1 LKPNGCIVIDD
12 GAFTAVSSKHAAS
25 LFAVGIT
32 SVEGNFSDQEVVS
45 VKHNCEI
52 VGQGIVNYSSEDM
65 KKIVG
70 IKGDKISEVLGFDD
84 YDCVIHRD
92 NLVISKRKAS
102 TD

>member
-1 LKPNGCIVIDD
+1 
-12 GAFTAVSSKHAAS
+12 
-25 LFAVGIT
+25 
-32 SVEGNFSDQEVVS
+32 
-45 VKHNCEI
+45 
-52 VGQGIVNYSSEDM
+52 M